1 MNLSRMAEMSV
12 PTILVASDN
21 IGDAALVKRLL
32 DDEFGKV
39 FMSID
44 LDKSVEDFVRHPP
57 DVLILAFD
65 TLDKAQHYYLR
76 LFRLCTAVH
85 LHPYRTIILC
95 NKDEVQ
101 RAYKLCC
108 EELFDDYALFWPL
121 VHDALRLPM
130 SVHLALRELA
140 VLREGGPTP
149 ADFAAQARR
158 LAELETQLDQQMA
171 QGAQH
176 IKQTSHAVEQAERRI
191 SAAVDEFSRRL
202 TQGELPEVINA
213 MNAKGLASEI
223 AHLKEVAIR
232 QSLFAI
238 VESVQP
244 LTQWVGEFQQVY
256 TPHLDS
262 IRSLNAMAERIP
274 PTVLIVD
281 DDEFQHKIIS
291 KMLGD
296 ENYHL
301 VFATGG
307 AEALSVMRKT
317 RPNLILMDFMMPG
330 MDGLE
335 VVRQIKTVLRLSD
348 IPIIMITGKGEKNT
362 VAESLKAGATDFMV
376 KPFTRDTLLGK
387 VVKVLRGA

>member
-1 MNLSRMAEMSV
+1 MTEMSI

-21 IGDAALVKRLL
+21 AGDAALVKRLL

-44 LDKSVEDFVRHPP
+44 LDKSVADFMRHPP

-95 NKDEVQ
+95 NKDEIQ
-101 RAYKLCC
+101 RAYKLCR
-108 EELFDDYALFWPL
+108 EDLFDDYALFWPL

-130 SVHLALRELA
+130 SVHLALSELA
-140 VLREGGPTP
+140 VLRDSEPTS

-158 LAELETQLDQQMA
+158 LAELETLLDQQMA
-171 QGAQH
+171 QGVQH
-176 IKQTSHAVEQAERRI
+176 IKKTGHAVEQAERRI
-191 SAAVDEFSRRL
+191 GAAVDEFSRRL
-202 TQGELPEVINA
+202 IQGELPEMLNA
-213 MNAKGLASEI
+213 MNAKDLAREI
-223 AHLKEVAIR
+223 AHLKEGAVRKNCSDIA
-232 QSLFAI
+232 
-238 VESVQP
+238 ESVQP
-244 LTQWVGEFQQVY
+244 LTQWADEFRQAY
-256 TPHLDS
+256 TPHLES
-262 IRSLNAMAERIP
+262 IRSLNAMAKRIQ

-291 KMLGD
+291 KMLVD
-296 ENYHL
+296 ENYLL

-307 AEALSVMRKT
+307 SEALRVMRKT

-335 VVRQIKTVLRLSD
+335 VVRQIKTVLRLAD

-387 VVKVLRGA
+387 VAKMLRGT